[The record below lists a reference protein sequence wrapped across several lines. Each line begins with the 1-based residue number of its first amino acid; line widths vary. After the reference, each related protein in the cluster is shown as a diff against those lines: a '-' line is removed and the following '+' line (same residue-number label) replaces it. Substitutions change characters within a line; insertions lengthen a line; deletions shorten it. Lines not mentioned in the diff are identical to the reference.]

1 MATTEELIEL
11 IRQGAMFGGGTTLY
25 GNQMI
30 DEVGPLLETYAAPDF
45 VTVMTSESATQEFP
59 GMEGYREA
67 LSEWISPYEAFRL
80 EIEEVIVKD
89 EKLVFLAR
97 RSPPPSTR
105 GSRW

>member
-1 MATTEELIEL
+1 VATTEELIEL

-25 GNQMI
+25 GNQ
-30 DEVGPLLETYAAPDF
+30 
-45 VTVMTSESATQEFP
+45 
-59 GMEGYREA
+59 
-67 LSEWISPYEAFRL
+67 ISPYEAFRL

-105 GSRW
+105 GPRW